1 MIDDAMETVD
11 DAERFKKYADIQNFI
26 VDELCPSTWVAD
38 LAERVGYQTTYVE
51 WPAGE
56 ATKKGEFNAYL
67 MGLPYFMP
75 DISVYVNGK

>member
-1 MIDDAMETVD
+1 MECVSASD
-11 DAERFKKYADIQNFI
+11 
-26 VDELCPSTWVAD
+26 SSGAD

-56 ATKKGEFNAYL
+56 ATKKDEFNAYL
-67 MGLPYFMP
+67 IGIPYFMP